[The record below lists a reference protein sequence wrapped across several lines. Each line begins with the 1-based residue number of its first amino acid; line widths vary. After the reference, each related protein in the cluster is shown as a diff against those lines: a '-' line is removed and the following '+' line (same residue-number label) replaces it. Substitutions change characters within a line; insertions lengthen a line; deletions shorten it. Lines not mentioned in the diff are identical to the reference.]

1 MTPAAR
7 PQPANSSPPI
17 TARVDLEAAIANYA
31 PPLALRQGLA
41 MTLQAAFVTSRRWP
55 QTLAAA
61 EPPYRSHLFQGVNQ
75 VPLRGWVAIPPGATT
90 TLIATYGITGCLEDQ
105 GTLRVLGR
113 KAYAQGYA
121 VVLFDWRA
129 HGQSAV
135 LSATLTSDGIHEGP
149 DFVQIAAQAIALG
162 CPARLCF
169 SGYSLGGQLALW
181 GLRAAENAQV
191 RAAAGL
197 DAAVPVT
204 GIVVCPNLDAWRS
217 LNYLMAHPWGK
228 YLEKAIAGGLKKLA
242 RELLAAHPGSF
253 DPAAVERADS
263 ILAFD
268 RELVID
274 KLGFSSVED
283 YYSATSPLTFM
294 AELQSPHLVLYA
306 ADDPL
311 FHPAIVEELRQ
322 LGDIS
327 PQMTLM
333 LTRYGG
339 HVGYLSDRATQQRQG
354 DSDGWWAWNRA
365 LKWLDQQ
372 YAEIS

>member
-1 MTPAAR
+1 
-7 PQPANSSPPI
+7 
-17 TARVDLEAAIANYA
+17 L
-31 PPLALRQGLA
+31 
-41 MTLQAAFVTSRRWP
+41 VTSRRGP
-55 QTLAAA
+55 RTVALE
-61 EPPYRSHLFQGVNQ
+61 EPPYQPHLFQGVNQ
-75 VPLRGWVAIPPGATT
+75 VPLWGWVAIPPGATA
-90 TLIATYGITGCLEDQ
+90 TLIATYGITGSLEDQ
-105 GTLRVLGR
+105 GPLRVLGR

-129 HGQSAV
+129 HGQSAL
-135 LSATLTSDGIHEGP
+135 LSPTLTSDGIHEGP
-149 DFVQIAAQAIALG
+149 DFVHIAAQAIALG

-181 GLRAAENAQV
+181 GLRAAEEVQV
-191 RAAAGL
+191 RRDAGL
-197 DAAVPVT
+197 GASVPVT

-217 LNYLMAHPWGK
+217 LNYLMAHPWGQ

-242 RELLAAHPGSF
+242 GELLTAHPGSL
-253 DPAAVERADS
+253 DPAAVERANS

-268 RELVID
+268 RELVIGS
-274 KLGFSSVED
+274 LGFDSVEA

-294 AELQSPHLVLYA
+294 ADLQSPHLLFYA

-322 LGDIS
+322 LGEVS

-365 LKWLDQQ
+365 LEWLAQQ
-372 YAEIS
+372 YAP